1 MSSVPLSLY
10 IKTMQTL
17 LLLCLTATILC
28 ADTRLEDSASDD
40 LRMVTI
46 RVSEGSFTLEH
57 LEELA
62 RLELSR
68 TPHVNLIRLTIMGAQ
83 GWYSVPTPDHFG
95 FQTWINV
102 YSSSNE
108 PNEVAEMVAI
118 RDNAVLRV
126 RDRSGMI
133 TEKILSGKNPL
144 RIAVAGQDF
153 QVLYVYA
160 SLWRQEDIRFFIRTA
175 SPLRVDSGEELL
187 RMFQVALPNRAIAV
201 NVQNDGLFIGSPG
214 YPFLNPFVRIEKPP
228 TEQEY
233 IRMKTLRC
241 DSTRMPM
248 CEIR

>member
-1 MSSVPLSLY
+1 MN
-10 IKTMQTL
+10 TL
-17 LLLCLTATILC
+17 LLLCLITTFC
-28 ADTRLEDSASDD
+28 ADKRSEDSVRDD
-40 LRMVTI
+40 LRMVTV
-46 RVSEGSFTLEH
+46 RVSEGSFALEH

-68 TPHVNLIRLTIMGAQ
+68 TPHVNLIRLTMMGAQ

-95 FQTWINV
+95 FQTWMNV
-102 YSSSNE
+102 YKSSNE
-108 PNEVAEMVAI
+108 PHEVAEMLAI

-126 RDRSGMI
+126 RDRNGTV

-153 QVLYVYA
+153 QILYVFA

-175 SPLRVDSGEELL
+175 SPLRVDAGAELL
-187 RMFQVALPNRAIAV
+187 RTLQLALPNRAIIA

-214 YPFLNPFVRIEKPP
+214 YPFLNPFVRIERPP

-233 IRMKTLRC
+233 LRMKTLMC
-241 DSTRMPM
+241 DNTRMPP
-248 CEIR
+248 CEIH